1 MDKKTL
7 EEIAAENKVATIT
20 VEIGEALKR
29 LMDNP
34 DYKKVITEGY
44 LANYPKELGIAIAK
58 NTGGY
63 NTDIL
68 VENLKGINTF
78 VGYTFQVAANHTA
91 AEKTLIDNAKFM
103 DQDGESD
110 E

>member
-1 MDKKTL
+1 MDNKTL
-7 EEIAAENKVATIT
+7 AEIEAENKVANIT

-29 LMDNP
+29 LLDNP

-44 LANYPKELGIAIAK
+44 LANYPKELGEAIAK

-63 NTDIL
+63 DTDKLI
-68 VENLKGINTF
+68 ENLKGINTF

-91 AEKTLIDNAKFM
+91 AEKTLIDNAKFIAQEG
-103 DQDGESD
+103 DSD